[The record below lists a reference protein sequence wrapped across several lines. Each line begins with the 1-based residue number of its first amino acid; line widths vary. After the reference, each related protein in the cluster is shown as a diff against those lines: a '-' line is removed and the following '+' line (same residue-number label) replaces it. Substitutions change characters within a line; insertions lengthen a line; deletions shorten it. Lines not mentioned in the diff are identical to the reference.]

1 MSIVPRQAEEAG
13 DGAGLGATAGQISEM
28 RKARARRHALGAAV
42 IAATVLAAC
51 PALAQGWWPWNS
63 NEQERPPV
71 PQEPVYRQPQPG
83 VPPMEQPRPEPAP
96 GAQVPPPAQPPTV
109 NWSTKNPICLQL
121 EQRLVQDGQ
130 RSSSMRD
137 RLPAIEAEMSQVER
151 AYEQTQSD
159 LERSDCYEYF
169 LFSKTL
175 RRTRRCVDLAQ
186 QRDAAQRRLGDL
198 EAQHQ
203 QIANSGERS
212 YREEIVRELARNNC
226 GNNYTQEA
234 RRYDREGGDSIWQ
247 DEGESSFSGRWTPF
261 GGTSSAATYRTVC
274 VRLCDGYY
282 FPVSF
287 STLPSHFEQDAEA
300 CQSRCAAPAELY
312 YYQNP
317 GAGMDQSV
325 SFREQQPYTSLKT
338 AFRYRKELVKGC
350 SCKEAE
356 YVTPDA
362 SKRAD
367 KGATTGWE
375 ARSEIE
381 AQRQQ

>member
-1 MSIVPRQAEEAG
+1 M
-13 DGAGLGATAGQISEM
+13 
-28 RKARARRHALGAAV
+28 AA
-42 IAATVLAAC
+42 AS
-51 PALAQGWWPWNS
+51 PALAQGWWPWNNS
-63 NEQERPPV
+63 EPEDRAPV
-71 PQEPVYRQPQPG
+71 PSEPVYRQPQQPQQG
-83 VPPMEQPRPEPAP
+83 VPPTEQPRAEPAP
-96 GAQVPPPAQPPTV
+96 GAQAPAAQAPPV

-130 RSSSMRD
+130 RSNGRRD
-137 RLPAIEAEMSQVER
+137 QLPAIEAEIAQVDH
-151 AYEQTQSD
+151 AYEQSQSD

-169 LFSKTL
+169 LFSKSL
-175 RRTRRCVDLAQ
+175 RRTRRCVDLATQRDQAQ
-186 QRDAAQRRLGDL
+186 QRLSQL
-198 EAQHQ
+198 EAQRE

-234 RRYDREGGDSIWQ
+234 RSYDRRGGGSIWQ
-247 DEGESSFSGRWTPF
+247 DEDESSFGNRWTPF
-261 GGTSSAATYRTVC
+261 GGGQSSTTYRTVC

-312 YYQNP
+312 FYQNP

-325 SFREQQPYTSLKT
+325 SFRSQQPYTSLKT
-338 AFRYRKELVKGC
+338 AFRYRKELIKGC

-356 YVTPDA
+356 YVQPSATPA
-362 SKRAD
+362 SGKRAD
-367 KGATTGWE
+367 QGVTGWE
-375 ARSEIE
+375 ARSEVD
-381 AQRQQ
+381 AQRQQPQRQQ

>member
-1 MSIVPRQAEEAG
+1 V
-13 DGAGLGATAGQISEM
+13 
-28 RKARARRHALGAAV
+28 
-42 IAATVLAAC
+42 
-51 PALAQGWWPWNS
+51 
-63 NEQERPPV
+63 
-71 PQEPVYRQPQPG
+71 
-83 VPPMEQPRPEPAP
+83 EQPRAEPAP
-96 GAQVPPPAQPPTV
+96 GAQIAPQPAAPAV

-130 RSSSMRD
+130 RSSGMRD
-137 RLPAIEAEMSQVER
+137 RLPAIEAEMSQVEQ
-151 AYEQTQSD
+151 AYEQAQSD

-186 QRDAAQRRLGDL
+186 QRDGAQRRLSDL
-198 EAQHQ
+198 QAQHQ

-212 YREEIVRELARNNC
+212 YREEIVRELARNSC
-226 GNNYTQEA
+226 GSNYTQEA
-234 RRYDREGGDSIWQ
+234 RRYDRGSGGGDSIWQ
-247 DEGESSFSGRWTPF
+247 DEDEGSFGNRWTPF
-261 GGTSSAATYRTVC
+261 GGGHASATYRTVC

-312 YYQNP
+312 FYQNP

-325 SFREQQPYTSLKT
+325 SFRDQQPYTSLKT
-338 AFRYRKELVKGC
+338 AFRYRKELIKGC

-356 YVTPDA
+356 YVPPDA
-362 SKRAD
+362 ASQGKRAD
-367 KGATTGWE
+367 QGASTGWE
-375 ARSEIE
+375 ARSDVE

>member
-1 MSIVPRQAEEAG
+1 
-13 DGAGLGATAGQISEM
+13 M

-42 IAATVLAAC
+42 LAAVTLAAY
-51 PALAQGWWPWNS
+51 PALAQGWWPWS
-63 NEQERPPV
+63 SSEPERPPI
-71 PQEPVYRQPQPG
+71 PDEPVYRQPQQSQ
-83 VPPMEQPRPEPAP
+83 PPMQQPMPEPAP
-96 GAQVPPPAQPPTV
+96 GAQLPPPAEAPAV

-130 RSSSMRD
+130 RSNGGRD

-151 AYEQTQSD
+151 AYEQAQSD

-175 RRTRRCVDLAQ
+175 RRSRRCLDIAQ
-186 QRDAAQRRLGDL
+186 QRDQAQRRLSEL
-198 EAQHQ
+198 EGQQQ
-203 QIANSGERS
+203 QIESSSVRS

-226 GNNYTQEA
+226 GANYTQEA
-234 RRYDREGGDSIWQ
+234 RRYDRGSGGSIWQ
-247 DEGESSFSGRWTPF
+247 DEDEGGSFSNRWSGY
-261 GGTSSAATYRTVC
+261 GGSSGATYRTVC

-287 STLPSHFEQDAEA
+287 STLPSHFDQDAQA
-300 CQSRCAAPAELY
+300 CQSKCAAPAELY

-325 SFREQQPYTSLKT
+325 SFQSQQPYTDLKT

-356 YVTPDA
+356 YVDPNQ

-367 KGATTGWE
+367 GSIGADSVTGWE
-375 ARSEIE
+375 ARSE
-381 AQRQQ
+381 ADARRQQ

>member
-1 MSIVPRQAEEAG
+1 M
-13 DGAGLGATAGQISEM
+13 
-28 RKARARRHALGAAV
+28 
-42 IAATVLAAC
+42 LAAC
-51 PALAQGWWPWNS
+51 PALAQGWWPWNNS
-63 NEQERPPV
+63 QSERPPV
-71 PQEPVYRQPQPG
+71 PEEPVYRQPQQG
-83 VPPMEQPRPEPAP
+83 VPPAQQPPPEPAP
-96 GAQVPPPAQPPTV
+96 GAQLPPPQAAPSV

-130 RSSSMRD
+130 RSSGMRD
-137 RLPAIEAEMSQVER
+137 RLPAIEAQMSQAER
-151 AYEQTQSD
+151 EYEQARSD
-159 LERSDCYEYF
+159 LERYDCYEYF

-186 QRDAAQRRLGDL
+186 QRDAAQNRLSGL
-198 EAQHQ
+198 EQQHE

-234 RRYDREGGDSIWQ
+234 RRNERSGGGGSIWQ
-247 DEGESSFSGRWTPF
+247 DEDEGNFQNRWTPF
-261 GGTSSAATYRTVC
+261 GGNQSSATYRTVC

-287 STLPSHFEQDAEA
+287 STLPSHFEQDANA
-300 CQSRCAAPAELY
+300 CQSKCAAPAELY
-312 YYQNP
+312 FYQNP

-325 SFREQQPYTSLKT
+325 SFRTQEPYTTLKT

-356 YVTPDA
+356 FVPPDA
-362 SKRAD
+362 AKQSKRAD
-367 KGATTGWE
+367 QGAGGGAITGWE
-375 ARSEIE
+375 ARSETD
-381 AQRQQ
+381 AQRQQQ

>member
-1 MSIVPRQAEEAG
+1 
-13 DGAGLGATAGQISEM
+13 M
-28 RKARARRHALGAAV
+28 RKARARRQALGAAV
-42 IAATVLAAC
+42 IAATMLVAC
-51 PALAQGWWPWNS
+51 PALAQGWWPWNNNS
-63 NEQERPPV
+63 EQDRPPV
-71 PQEPVYRQPQPG
+71 PDEPVYRQPPQQG
-83 VPPMEQPRPEPAP
+83 VPPVQQPRAEPAP
-96 GAQVPPPAQPPTV
+96 GAQSPAPQAPTV

-130 RSSSMRD
+130 RSSGNRD
-137 RLPAIEAEMSQVER
+137 RLPAIEAELNQVDR
-151 AYEQTQSD
+151 TYEQAQSD

-169 LFSKTL
+169 LFSKSL

-186 QRDAAQRRLGDL
+186 QRDQAQRRVSELQ
-198 EAQHQ
+198 AQHE

-212 YREEIVRELARNNC
+212 YRDEIVQELARNNC
-226 GNNYTQEA
+226 GANYSQEA
-234 RRYDREGGDSIWQ
+234 QRSERSGGGRGDSIWQ

-261 GGTSSAATYRTVC
+261 GGGSSSATYRTVC

-300 CQSRCAAPAELY
+300 CQSRCAAPSELY

-325 SFREQQPYTSLKT
+325 SFREQQPYTGLKT

-356 YVTPDA
+356 YVAPDA
-362 SKRAD
+362 AKAGGKRAD
-367 KGATTGWE
+367 QSAPTGWE
-375 ARSEIE
+375 ARSDVE
-381 AQRQQ
+381 AQHQQ